1 MIKQTAPRRGGTQ
14 LLALALGFVMATLD
28 VTVMNVAGPRLR
40 AGLDLSLSGLTWVVD
55 GYVLVFAA
63 LLLLAGSLA
72 ARYGARRV
80 YLVGLALFTAA
91 SLVCALAPSATVL
104 VVGRLAQGAGAA
116 LFMPSSLTLLLNA
129 FPEPGQRA
137 RVLGLWSAIISTAAG
152 LGPAVG
158 GVLVG
163 AFGWRSIFLINLP
176 IGVIGLLLAR
186 RVVGAVPGRPAPLGA
201 AGHVLGLLTLAALAF
216 GLIEGPEAGWSDARV
231 LAAFGIA
238 ALAAV
243 AFLARERR
251 AEVRV
256 LPGALFAKPAFSV
269 ANAIGFLFNVGC
281 YGGMFMLGLFLQNA
295 RGASP
300 MTAGLQ
306 MLPTQLV
313 FLLGNLLY
321 ARVGRRVGDRAALVG
336 SLAFTAAGTLVLAL
350 TLSPDMPYWV
360 LAVVL
365 STFNTGLGVAS
376 PAMTGVLMGSAG
388 RAHANIASATLNA
401 NRQIG
406 TLVGI
411 AVMGAVLAG
420 AGGWYGGAAASFALA
435 SGAYL
440 AAALLAWFGLRGAV
454 HGAPEAGDRSGTTV
468 PPGTAAPSPGAT
480 PAAPAA
486 TPTVPA
492 PAHDEPRT
500 RPTP

>member
-1 MIKQTAPRRGGTQ
+1 MIKQTAPRRGGAQ
-14 LLALALGFVMATLD
+14 LFALALGFVMATLD
-28 VTVMNVAGPRLR
+28 VTVMNVAGPQLR
-40 AGLDLSLSGLTWVVD
+40 SGLDLSLAGLTWVVD

-72 ARYGARRV
+72 GRYGALRV
-80 YLVGLALFTAA
+80 YLLGLALFTAA
-91 SLVCALAPSATVL
+91 SLVCALAPNAAVL
-104 VVGRLAQGAGAA
+104 VAGRLAQGAGAA

-129 FPEPGQRA
+129 FPEPTQRA

-152 LGPAVG
+152 LGPAIG

-176 IGVIGLLLAR
+176 IGLVGLLLAR
-186 RVVGAVPGRPAPLGA
+186 RVVTPVPGRRAPLGA
-201 AGHVLGLLTLAALAF
+201 PGHALGLLALAALAF
-216 GLIEGPEAGWSDARV
+216 GLIEGPEAGWTAAPV
-231 LAAFGIA
+231 LVGFGVAVVASAAF
-238 ALAAV
+238 LV
-243 AFLARERR
+243 RERR
-251 AEVRV
+251 AAVRV
-256 LPGALFAKPAFSV
+256 LPGELFARPAFSA
-269 ANAIGFLFNVGC
+269 ANLVGFLFNMGC

-321 ARVGRRVGDRAALVG
+321 ARLGHRVGDRRALVG
-336 SLAFTAAGTLVLAL
+336 SLAFTAAGTLALAL
-350 TLSPDMPYWV
+350 TVSPGMPYWV

-365 STFNTGLGVAS
+365 SVANTGLGVAS
-376 PAMTGVLMGSAG
+376 PAMTGALMGAAG
-388 RAHANIASATLNA
+388 REHAHIASATLNA

-420 AGGWYGGAAASFALA
+420 AGGWYGGATASFGLA

-440 AAALLAWFGLRGAV
+440 VAALIAWYGLRGAAREAEEQQ
-454 HGAPEAGDRSGTTV
+454 GATGPHPDGATGPDRDETPTA
-468 PPGTAAPSPGAT
+468 PPQPACAQARVRPGA
-480 PAAPAA
+480 
-486 TPTVPA
+486 
-492 PAHDEPRT
+492 
-500 RPTP
+500 